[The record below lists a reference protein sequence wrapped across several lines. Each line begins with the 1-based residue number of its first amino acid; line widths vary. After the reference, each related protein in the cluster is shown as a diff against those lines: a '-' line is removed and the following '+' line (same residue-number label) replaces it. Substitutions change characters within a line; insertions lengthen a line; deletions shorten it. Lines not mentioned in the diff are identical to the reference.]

1 MREQYGIVILFATLL
16 FLMFSEPVLLPE
28 PPLELEFDRKQIRT
42 VGVLMRIVSD
52 EMLAVADSENIE
64 EHLLVKSEQIFDDFA
79 RESDFP
85 GPDRLTK
92 PLARKLVRP
101 VVKTM
106 IRYMDKKGE
115 ELSLKYGDTK

>member
-1 MREQYGIVILFATLL
+1 MKEQYGIVILFTTLL
-16 FLMFSEPVLLPE
+16 FLMFSEPILLPE

-42 VGVLMRIVSD
+42 IGVLMRIVSD
-52 EMLAVADSENIE
+52 EMIAVADSENIE